1 MERTAEQHLAG
12 PGLHDAPPVHDRDP
26 RAEEPHH
33 REVVGDEEV
42 RKVVL
47 ALELAEEIQDLR
59 LDRDVEGRDG
69 LVEDDEAR
77 LGRERAGDRDALA
90 LPAGHLGWT
99 ATQELGAE
107 PDELEQLDDA
117 RRAGLLVSPD
127 PVHDERGGDDRGRRC
142 AGG

>member
-1 MERTAEQHLAG
+1 MERPAEQHLAG
-12 PGLHDAPPVHDRDP
+12 TGFHDAPPVHDRHP
-26 RAEEPHH
+26 RAEKSDH

-47 ALELAEEIQDLR
+47 ALELAQEIQHLR

-90 LPAGHLGWT
+90 LPTGHLGWT

-117 RRAGLLVSPD
+117 LAPGSGRPD
-127 PVHDERGGDDRGRRC
+127 PVRDERSGDDRCRRC
-142 AGG
+142 DAG